1 MMRKMYD
8 NNRILFSNKTDND
21 TLNSYVYKDGY
32 VLVRDRPAI
41 NHLIYN
47 DYVTRKKISPNDERK
62 QCPFATA
69 KDPFMKRRR
78 SFAYRLDSEL
88 NLLFDAEY
96 VLQCIKATGINS
108 RFSVPFQTTLSRGNG
123 HCKIYARREFDKC
136 NYLSTQFGCQG
147 ATTAEQR
154 SVNDILADGH
164 WIWYVD
170 HDFCFRGK
178 CQSYDFD

>member
-1 MMRKMYD
+1 MYD
-8 NNRILFSNKTDND
+8 SNRIIFSDKSDND

-47 DYVTRKKISPNDERK
+47 DYVARKKITPDDERK

-88 NLLFDAEY
+88 NLLFDEEY
-96 VLQCIKATGINS
+96 VCI
-108 RFSVPFQTTLSRGNG
+108 
-123 HCKIYARREFDKC
+123 
-136 NYLSTQFGCQG
+136 
-147 ATTAEQR
+147 
-154 SVNDILADGH
+154 
-164 WIWYVD
+164 
-170 HDFCFRGK
+170 
-178 CQSYDFD
+178 